1 MVAGLAGSTLQAA
14 TVTMQPAQATSL
26 RSGIVITPHRHVEE
40 LGVVVVLLRMLD
52 VLAVRLHQEGGHLG
66 LLGASVAVIL
76 TPVQEQGA
84 PQGPALIPVL
94 HVEVVLVLEAV
105 QRLNDVMT
113 SAVKLLMEGGVLGLA
128 ANAAVTSTQ
137 GQERVLHP
145 EHVTVLFPAV
155 EERIVLEGL
164 LKQTDVIVN
173 AVKRLT
179 EGGVTGLL
187 GASVAVISTLEQV

>member
-1 MVAGLAGSTLQAA
+1 VAGLAGSTLQAA

-40 LGVVVVLLRMLD
+40 LGVVVVLLRTLD
-52 VLAVRLHQEGGHLG
+52 VLVVRLRQEGGHPG

-76 TPVQEQGA
+76 TPVQEQEA
-84 PQGPALIPVL
+84 PQDPALIL
-94 HVEVVLVLEAV
+94 HHHVEVVLVLEVV
-105 QRLNDVMT
+105 QRQNDVMT

-128 ANAAVTSTQ
+128 ANVAVTSTQ
-137 GQERVLHP
+137 GQEQVLHP
-145 EHVTVLFPAV
+145 GLVTVLFPAV
-155 EERIVLEGL
+155 EERIALEGL

-173 AVKRLT
+173 AVKRLM
-179 EGGVTGLL
+179 EGGVNGLL

>member
-40 LGVVVVLLRMLD
+40 LGVVVVLLRTLD
-52 VLAVRLHQEGGHLG
+52 VLVVRLRQEGGHRG

-76 TPVQEQGA
+76 TPVQEQEA
-84 PQGPALIPVL
+84 PQDPVLIPVH

-113 SAVKLLMEGGVLGLA
+113 SAVKELMEGGVLGLA

-137 GQERVLHP
+137 GQEQVLHP
-145 EHVTVLFPAV
+145 EHVTFLYPAV

-164 LKQTDVIVN
+164 LRQTGVIVN
-173 AVKRLT
+173 VVKRLM
-179 EGGVTGLL
+179 EGGVNGLL
-187 GASVAVISTLEQV
+187 GASVAVISILEQV